1 MKKMPKFEIDGL
13 KIMENQEEYLKET
26 FDLPVFDGNYEDIYQ
41 YLIGFYNKT
50 LITIKNSEN
59 INPDLI
65 NVFQRASEY
74 NPLVKI
80 EIIE

>member
-1 MKKMPKFEIDGL
+1 MPKFEIDGL